1 MRDALPLLLAPR
13 QRPMQ
18 KGNQLLSGIT
28 VEADEDEIVQHDRI
42 IRRHLEH
49 GPSGAIRA
57 HIVLHGRE

>member
-1 MRDALPLLLAPR
+1 
-13 QRPMQ
+13 MQ

-28 VEADEDEIVQHDRI
+28 VEPDEDEILQHDRI